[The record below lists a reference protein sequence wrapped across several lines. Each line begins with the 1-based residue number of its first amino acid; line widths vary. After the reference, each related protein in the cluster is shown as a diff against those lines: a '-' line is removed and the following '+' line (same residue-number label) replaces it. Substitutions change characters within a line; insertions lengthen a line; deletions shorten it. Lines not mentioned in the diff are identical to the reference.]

1 MTEIHRFF
9 IPPENIEKDK
19 VFFDNLQVHQLAKV
33 LRLKLKEKVIV
44 LDNSGWEYEVE
55 ITWLG
60 KEKGEGRIKEKRMA
74 SGEPKAE
81 INLYQAL
88 LKGDKFEWVLQKG
101 TEIGIKGFYP
111 IFTHRCIVDDVSPY
125 KFERWRRIIIE
136 AAEQSRRGKLPYLS
150 EPLIFLEVCPKIS
163 GLSLIPWEGERV
175 WGLKES
181 LKEAKMD
188 SPINIFIGPEGGFE
202 DWEIE
207 RAKGYGLIPVSLGK
221 RILRSETAGL
231 VVATAILFHFGELG

>member
-9 IPPENIEKDK
+9 ISPENIEGGK
-19 VFFDNLQVHQLAKV
+19 VFFYDLHIHQLAKV
-33 LRLKLKEKVIV
+33 LRRKIGDKVIV

-60 KEKGEGRIKEKRMA
+60 KERGEGRIKEKRKA
-74 SGEPKAE
+74 EGEPKVE

-88 LKGDKFEWVLQKG
+88 LKGEKFEWVLQKG

-111 IFTHRCIVDDVSPY
+111 IFTHRCIIDDVSPS
-125 KFERWRRIIIE
+125 KFERWQRIIIE

-150 EPLIFLEVCPKIS
+150 QPVIFLEVCQKVS
-163 GLSLIPWEGERV
+163 GFSLIPWEGEKV
-175 WGLKES
+175 LGLKEA
-181 LKEAKMD
+181 LKEIKGD

-231 VVATAILFHFGELG
+231 VVATSILFHFGEMG